1 MKLKQRQRDTL
12 NFYGF
17 ASPWIIGFLLFSVI
31 PMGVSLYYSFTK
43 ISVIQIGRRSPSFV
57 GFSNY
62 IRVFTKDRD
71 FVASIVNTFGFTFLK
86 VLFMVVISMLI
97 ALLLNRAMPGKRLF
111 RTLIY
116 LPSIIPIIGA
126 ALLWQLLLSNDL
138 SLINYVLSFFH
149 IPPIQFLNL
158 KNALSSV
165 VLMSVWGG
173 IGPTMILLLA
183 ALQGVPND
191 LYEAV
196 TLDGGGWF
204 AKFKNVTMPFI
215 SPTLLYTTITGLI
228 GGLQSYAEMKLLT
241 NGGPG
246 NATTTM
252 SMLVV
257 NNAFMDD
264 GLGLGYACSEAW
276 VIFAITLVFTGIF
289 FATSNKF
296 VYYGGDK

>member
-43 ISVIQIGRRSPSFV
+43 ISVIQIGRKNPAFV
-57 GFSNY
+57 GFNNY
-62 IRVFTKDRD
+62 IRIFTKDQD
-71 FVASIVNTFGFTFLK
+71 FVTSIANTFEYTFLK
-86 VLFMVVISMLI
+86 VLFTVVISLLV

-149 IPPIQFLNL
+149 IAPIQFLNL

-165 VLMSVWGG
+165 VLMSVWGS

-196 TLDGGGWF
+196 TLDGGGWV
-204 AKFKNVTMPFI
+204 AKFKCVTMPFI

-228 GGLQSYAEMKLLT
+228 GGLQAYAEMKLLT

-276 VIFAITLVFTGIF
+276 VIFAITLIFTGIF
-289 FATSNKF
+289 FAVSNKF

>member
-1 MKLKQRQRDTL
+1 MKLKQHQRDTL
-12 NFYGF
+12 NFYSF

-43 ISVIQIGRRSPSFV
+43 ISVIQIGRKNPSFV
-57 GFSNY
+57 GFNNY
-62 IRVFTKDRD
+62 IRIFTKDQD
-71 FVASIVNTFGFTFLK
+71 FVASIINTFEFTFLK
-86 VLFMVVISMLI
+86 VLFTVVISLLV

-138 SLINYVLSFFH
+138 SLINYFLSFLH
-149 IPPIQFLNL
+149 IGPIQFLNIQ
-158 KNALSSV
+158 NALSSV
-165 VLMSVWGG
+165 VLMSVWGS

-204 AKFKNVTMPFI
+204 AKFKCVTMPFI

-289 FATSNKF
+289 FSVSNKF